1 MLGPSSMRILKHAIA
16 VMRPRGGVFDIDVD
30 EEVCRSMVGFLEYLP
45 APTRLS
51 FPLGLRLLEYGP
63 FLFRE
68 GFRTFSS
75 MDGETA
81 ARYLH
86 HWERAGSAP
95 SLLYQ
100 GVRALVFV
108 CFYQHPKILE
118 AMEVDWQGRADER
131 VRFRA
136 RIMRDQILRQA
147 AAPAH
152 AEPTPFAALAV
163 APAAVAPAIVP
174 AAVVPAVVPAAVAP
188 VVVEATAEPLVKKRA
203 SRKKKVV
210 EVRAVEPE
218 VPGDATSEVAAES
231 ASAEDDTPAGGAS

>member
-1 MLGPSSMRILKHAIA
+1 MRILRHAVA
-16 VMRPRGGVFDIDVD
+16 VMRPRGGVFDLDVD
-30 EEVCRSMVGFLEYLP
+30 DDVLRSMAGFLEYLP

-75 MDGETA
+75 MDEETA

-136 RIMRDQILRQA
+136 RILREQILREA
-147 AAPAH
+147 AKPAK
-152 AEPTPFAALAV
+152 P
-163 APAAVAPAIVP
+163 APAAT
-174 AAVVPAVVPAAVAP
+174 
-188 VVVEATAEPLVKKRA
+188 EAE
-203 SRKKKVV
+203 
-210 EVRAVEPE
+210 
-218 VPGDATSEVAAES
+218 
-231 ASAEDDTPAGGAS
+231 GAS

>member
-1 MLGPSSMRILKHAIA
+1 MLGNTSMRILKHAIS
-16 VMRPRGGVFDIDVD
+16 VIRPRGSVFDIDVD
-30 EEVCRSMVGFLEYLP
+30 DEVCRSMVGFLEYLP

-63 FLFRE
+63 VLFRE

-75 MDGETA
+75 MDGDTA

-86 HWERAGSAP
+86 HWERAGGAP

-136 RIMRDQILRQA
+136 RIMRDQILREA
-147 AAPAH
+147 AAAGAA
-152 AEPTPFAALAV
+152 AE
-163 APAAVAPAIVP
+163 
-174 AAVVPAVVPAAVAP
+174 
-188 VVVEATAEPLVKKRA
+188 A
-203 SRKKKVV
+203 SRRNVNPS
-210 EVRAVEPE
+210 VRA
-218 VPGDATSEVAAES
+218 TSAADLAETS
-231 ASAEDDTPAGGAS
+231 ANVSAGGGS

>member
-1 MLGPSSMRILKHAIA
+1 MLGKTSMRILRHAVA
-16 VMRPRGGVFDIDVD
+16 VMRPRGGVFDLDVD
-30 EEVCRSMVGFLEYLP
+30 DEVLDSMVGFLEYLP
-45 APTRLS
+45 APARLS

-136 RIMRDQILRQA
+136 RVMREKILREA
-147 AAPAH
+147 ASAKPG
-152 AEPTPFAALAV
+152 V
-163 APAAVAPAIVP
+163 APLPT
-174 AAVVPAVVPAAVAP
+174 
-188 VVVEATAEPLVKKRA
+188 EEPPLASPPRA
-203 SRKKKVV
+203 S
-210 EVRAVEPE
+210 
-218 VPGDATSEVAAES
+218 
-231 ASAEDDTPAGGAS
+231 AGGAS

>member
-1 MLGPSSMRILKHAIA
+1 MRILKHAVQ

-30 EEVCRSMVGFLEYLP
+30 EEVCQSMVGFLEYLP

-75 MDGETA
+75 MDDETA

-136 RIMRDQILRQA
+136 SVMQQRILHEA
-147 AAPAH
+147 AEANA
-152 AEPTPFAALAV
+152 
-163 APAAVAPAIVP
+163 AAVARAAATP
-174 AAVVPAVVPAAVAP
+174 AAEAAGDGSY
-188 VVVEATAEPLVKKRA
+188 EETR
-203 SRKKKVV
+203 SRV
-210 EVRAVEPE
+210 
-218 VPGDATSEVAAES
+218 S
-231 ASAEDDTPAGGAS
+231 AGGAS

>member
-1 MLGPSSMRILKHAIA
+1 MRILKHAIA
-16 VMRPRGGVFDIDVD
+16 VMRPRGGVFDLDVD
-30 EEVCRSMVGFLEYLP
+30 EEVCQSMVGFLEYLP

-136 RIMRDQILRQA
+136 RVMRDQILR
-147 AAPAH
+147 
-152 AEPTPFAALAV
+152 
-163 APAAVAPAIVP
+163 
-174 AAVVPAVVPAAVAP
+174 
-188 VVVEATAEPLVKKRA
+188 
-203 SRKKKVV
+203 
-210 EVRAVEPE
+210 EVGGSGAK
-218 VPGDATSEVAAES
+218 S
-231 ASAEDDTPAGGAS
+231 ASAKKKTDAAADADGGAVPGADAGVSAGGAS

>member
-1 MLGPSSMRILKHAIA
+1 VLDKTSMRILKHAVA

-30 EEVCRSMVGFLEYLP
+30 DDVLRSMAEFLEYLP
-45 APTRLS
+45 PTTRVG

-75 MDGETA
+75 MDEVTA
-81 ARYLH
+81 ARYIH
-86 HWERAGSAP
+86 HWERAGSAL

-131 VRFRA
+131 VKFRA
-136 RIMRDQILRQA
+136 RIMREQIYREA
-147 AAPAH
+147 VAKGSASSHHHPHHAHSKAGAASEDIAAP
-152 AEPTPFAALAV
+152 PVSTG
-163 APAAVAPAIVP
+163 
-174 AAVVPAVVPAAVAP
+174 VV
-188 VVVEATAEPLVKKRA
+188 
-203 SRKKKVV
+203 S
-210 EVRAVEPE
+210 
-218 VPGDATSEVAAES
+218 
-231 ASAEDDTPAGGAS
+231 

>member
-1 MLGPSSMRILKHAIA
+1 MLDTTSMRILKHAIA
-16 VMRPRGGVFDIDVD
+16 VMRPRGGVFDVDVD
-30 EEVCRSMVGFLEYLP
+30 ADVLQSIVGFLEYLP

-75 MDGETA
+75 MDEETA

-108 CFYQHPKILE
+108 CFYQHPRILE
-118 AMEVDWQGRADER
+118 AMEVDWQGRADNR

-136 RIMRDQILRQA
+136 RVMRDQILHHASEAGSRAEA
-147 AAPAH
+147 AFVERASMATGHSASEAGGAH
-152 AEPTPFAALAV
+152 AQDEGAD
-163 APAAVAPAIVP
+163 AAVGA
-174 AAVVPAVVPAAVAP
+174 
-188 VVVEATAEPLVKKRA
+188 R
-203 SRKKKVV
+203 
-210 EVRAVEPE
+210 
-218 VPGDATSEVAAES
+218 
-231 ASAEDDTPAGGAS
+231 AGGAS

>member
-1 MLGPSSMRILKHAIA
+1 VLGNTSMRILKHAIA

-30 EEVCRSMVGFLEYLP
+30 EEVFQSMVGFLEYLP

-75 MDGETA
+75 MDSETA

-136 RIMRDQILRQA
+136 RIMRDRILREA
-147 AAPAH
+147 AAKVP
-152 AEPTPFAALAV
+152 PKAA
-163 APAAVAPAIVP
+163 
-174 AAVVPAVVPAAVAP
+174 
-188 VVVEATAEPLVKKRA
+188 AEPLPTAA
-203 SRKKKVV
+203 S
-210 EVRAVEPE
+210 
-218 VPGDATSEVAAES
+218 
-231 ASAEDDTPAGGAS
+231 GGAG

>member
-1 MLGPSSMRILKHAIA
+1 MLGNTSMRILKHAVA

-30 EEVCRSMVGFLEYLP
+30 DDVLRSMAGFLEYLP
-45 APTRLS
+45 TTTRLG

-75 MDGETA
+75 MDEETA
-81 ARYLH
+81 ARYIH
-86 HWERAGSAP
+86 HWERAGSAL

-131 VRFRA
+131 VKFRA
-136 RIMRDQILRQA
+136 RVMREKILREA
-147 AAPAH
+147 AA
-152 AEPTPFAALAV
+152 AEALRTSQRAAQNE
-163 APAAVAPAIVP
+163 PG
-174 AAVVPAVVPAAVAP
+174 AP
-188 VVVEATAEPLVKKRA
+188 V
-203 SRKKKVV
+203 
-210 EVRAVEPE
+210 
-218 VPGDATSEVAAES
+218 S
-231 ASAEDDTPAGGAS
+231 AGSVS

>member
-1 MLGPSSMRILKHAIA
+1 MLGKTSMRILKHAVA
-16 VMRPRGGVFDIDVD
+16 VMRPRGGVFDLDVD
-30 EEVCRSMVGFLEYLP
+30 DDVIASMAGFLEYLP
-45 APTRLS
+45 APARLS

-75 MDGETA
+75 MDEETA

-108 CFYQHPKILE
+108 CFYQHPRILE

-131 VRFRA
+131 VKFRA
-136 RIMRDQILRQA
+136 RVLRERILREA
-147 AAPAH
+147 ANASATPRVKAAETTSAGAGAPSDAPARH
-152 AEPTPFAALAV
+152 EQD
-163 APAAVAPAIVP
+163 
-174 AAVVPAVVPAAVAP
+174 
-188 VVVEATAEPLVKKRA
+188 VEAMVGPSPEDA
-203 SRKKKVV
+203 S
-210 EVRAVEPE
+210 
-218 VPGDATSEVAAES
+218 VAAEEPV
-231 ASAEDDTPAGGAS
+231 ASGASPAPRRGRRKKAAVGEPAAAADDETTTPGGAS

>member
-1 MLGPSSMRILKHAIA
+1 MLGETSMRILIHAIA
-16 VMRPRGGVFDIDVD
+16 VIRPRGGVFDVDVD
-30 EEVCRSMVGFLEYLP
+30 ADVLQSIVGFLEYLP

-75 MDGETA
+75 MDEESA

-108 CFYQHPKILE
+108 CFYQHPRILE
-118 AMEVDWQGRADER
+118 AMEVDWQGRAENR

-136 RIMRDQILRQA
+136 RIMRDQILRSA
-147 AAPAH
+147 AEAGTR
-152 AEPTPFAALAV
+152 AEAEAAGRTV
-163 APAAVAPAIVP
+163 AGTVH
-174 AAVVPAVVPAAVAP
+174 
-188 VVVEATAEPLVKKRA
+188 EEG
-203 SRKKKVV
+203 
-210 EVRAVEPE
+210 EPE
-218 VPGDATSEVAAES
+218 GDARIGVR
-231 ASAEDDTPAGGAS
+231 AGGAS

>member
-1 MLGPSSMRILKHAIA
+1 VLGPSSMRILKHAIA
-16 VMRPRGGVFDIDVD
+16 VMRPRGGVFDLDVD

-75 MDGETA
+75 MDSETA

-147 AAPAH
+147 AAPRLDLS
-152 AEPTPFAALAV
+152 P
-163 APAAVAPAIVP
+163 
-174 AAVVPAVVPAAVAP
+174 
-188 VVVEATAEPLVKKRA
+188 VVEAAPMTAAQEVPVPVEVDPVPEAASVAIADAEVAGAPPVRKRA
-203 SRKKKVV
+203 PRKKKV
-210 EVRAVEPE
+210 AE
-218 VPGDATSEVAAES
+218 VPVVE
-231 ASAEDDTPAGGAS
+231 

>member
-1 MLGPSSMRILKHAIA
+1 MRILRRAVS
-16 VMRPRGGVFDIDVD
+16 VMRPRGGIFDLDVD
-30 EEVCRSMVGFLEYLP
+30 EEVLASMRGFLEYLP
-45 APTRLS
+45 APARLG

-68 GFRTFSS
+68 GLRTFSS
-75 MDGETA
+75 MDEETA

-108 CFYQHPKILE
+108 CFYQHPRVLE

-136 RIMRDQILRQA
+136 RVMRDQAMRRLQSGPGADA
-147 AAPAH
+147 A
-152 AEPTPFAALAV
+152 T
-163 APAAVAPAIVP
+163 
-174 AAVVPAVVPAAVAP
+174 
-188 VVVEATAEPLVKKRA
+188 
-203 SRKKKVV
+203 
-210 EVRAVEPE
+210 
-218 VPGDATSEVAAES
+218 G
-231 ASAEDDTPAGGAS
+231 EDKA

>member
-1 MLGPSSMRILKHAIA
+1 MLGKTSMRILKHAIA

-30 EEVCRSMVGFLEYLP
+30 EEVCQSMVGFLEYLP
-45 APTRLS
+45 APTRLT

-131 VRFRA
+131 VRARA
-136 RIMRDQILRQA
+136 RIMRDRILREA
-147 AAPAH
+147 GSAK
-152 AEPTPFAALAV
+152 AV
-163 APAAVAPAIVP
+163 APRKAATPPLPEAAPD
-174 AAVVPAVVPAAVAP
+174 
-188 VVVEATAEPLVKKRA
+188 ESGDEVKA
-203 SRKKKVV
+203 S
-210 EVRAVEPE
+210 
-218 VPGDATSEVAAES
+218 
-231 ASAEDDTPAGGAS
+231 AGGAS

>member
-1 MLGPSSMRILKHAIA
+1 VLGKTSMRILKHAIA
-16 VMRPRGGVFDIDVD
+16 VMRPRGGVFDLDVD
-30 EEVCRSMVGFLEYLP
+30 EDVRQSIVGFLEYLP

-75 MDGETA
+75 MDEESA

-108 CFYQHPKILE
+108 CFYQHPRILE
-118 AMEVDWQGRADER
+118 AMEVDWQGRADNR

-136 RIMRDQILRQA
+136 RVMRDQILRNGTEAGARAEA
-147 AAPAH
+147 AS
-152 AEPTPFAALAV
+152 AERYLAD
-163 APAAVAPAIVP
+163 
-174 AAVVPAVVPAAVAP
+174 
-188 VVVEATAEPLVKKRA
+188 T
-203 SRKKKVV
+203 
-210 EVRAVEPE
+210 
-218 VPGDATSEVAAES
+218 VAAERAAPS
-231 ASAEDDTPAGGAS
+231 DPVEPGVAENRAGDGAAVETSVERAGAEFPDDDEGGNDTTGARAGGAT

>member
-1 MLGPSSMRILKHAIA
+1 MLGKTSLRILKHAIE
-16 VMRPRGGVFDIDVD
+16 VMRPRGGIFDVDVD
-30 EEVCRSMVGFLEYLP
+30 EEVCQAMVGFLEYVP

-68 GFRTFSS
+68 GFRSFSS

-136 RIMRDQILRQA
+136 RIMRERILREA
-147 AAPAH
+147 SGSG
-152 AEPTPFAALAV
+152 V
-163 APAAVAPAIVP
+163 SSPAANPAD
-174 AAVVPAVVPAAVAP
+174 
-188 VVVEATAEPLVKKRA
+188 EGK
-203 SRKKKVV
+203 
-210 EVRAVEPE
+210 
-218 VPGDATSEVAAES
+218 
-231 ASAEDDTPAGGAS
+231 TPSGGAS

>member
-1 MLGPSSMRILKHAIA
+1 MLGTTSMRILKHAMA
-16 VMRPRGGVFDIDVD
+16 VMRPRGGVFDVDVD
-30 EEVCRSMVGFLEYLP
+30 EDVLRSIVGFLEYLP

-75 MDGETA
+75 MDEETA

-108 CFYQHPKILE
+108 CFYQHPRILE
-118 AMEVDWQGRADER
+118 AMEVDWQGRADNR

-136 RIMRDQILRQA
+136 RVMRDQILHRAEEEGARAEAAAHPESAQA
-147 AAPAH
+147 AAEH
-152 AEPTPFAALAV
+152 SL
-163 APAAVAPAIVP
+163 
-174 AAVVPAVVPAAVAP
+174 AP
-188 VVVEATAEPLVKKRA
+188 VSDDDPATDDL
-203 SRKKKVV
+203 
-210 EVRAVEPE
+210 
-218 VPGDATSEVAAES
+218 AA
-231 ASAEDDTPAGGAS
+231 AARAGGVS

>member
-1 MLGPSSMRILKHAIA
+1 MRILRHAVA
-16 VMRPRGGVFDIDVD
+16 VIRPRGGVFDLDVD
-30 EEVCRSMVGFLEYLP
+30 DDVLRSMAGFLEYLP

-68 GFRTFSS
+68 GLRTFSS
-75 MDGETA
+75 MDEETA

-136 RIMRDQILRQA
+136 RILREQILREAASSKPAPVASAARRAGDGAVDGEGAIA
-147 AAPAH
+147 AA
-152 AEPTPFAALAV
+152 AAK
-163 APAAVAPAIVP
+163 PEGEAA
-174 AAVVPAVVPAAVAP
+174 
-188 VVVEATAEPLVKKRA
+188 
-203 SRKKKVV
+203 S
-210 EVRAVEPE
+210 
-218 VPGDATSEVAAES
+218 
-231 ASAEDDTPAGGAS
+231 

>member
-1 MLGPSSMRILKHAIA
+1 MLGNTSMRILKHAVA

-30 EEVCRSMVGFLEYLP
+30 DDVLRSMAGFLEYLP
-45 APTRLS
+45 TTTRLG

-75 MDGETA
+75 MDEETA
-81 ARYLH
+81 ARYIH
-86 HWERAGSAP
+86 HWERAGSAL

-131 VRFRA
+131 VKFRA
-136 RIMRDQILRQA
+136 RVMREKILREA
-147 AAPAH
+147 AA
-152 AEPTPFAALAV
+152 AEAARTSQRAEQNEQSTPV
-163 APAAVAPAIVP
+163 
-174 AAVVPAVVPAAVAP
+174 
-188 VVVEATAEPLVKKRA
+188 
-203 SRKKKVV
+203 S
-210 EVRAVEPE
+210 
-218 VPGDATSEVAAES
+218 
-231 ASAEDDTPAGGAS
+231 AGGVS

>member
-1 MLGPSSMRILKHAIA
+1 MRQPKCVRTGRDERPEYSSGRAEGNDVLDTTSMRILKHAMA
-16 VMRPRGGVFDIDVD
+16 VMRPRGGVFDVDVD
-30 EEVCRSMVGFLEYLP
+30 DDVLRSIVGFLEYLP

-75 MDGETA
+75 MDEETA

-108 CFYQHPKILE
+108 CFYQHPRILE
-118 AMEVDWQGRADER
+118 AMEVDWQGRADNR

-136 RIMRDQILRQA
+136 RVMRDQILHR
-147 AAPAH
+147 
-152 AEPTPFAALAV
+152 AETEGARAEEDAV
-163 APAAVAPAIVP
+163 ARA
-174 AAVVPAVVPAAVAP
+174 
-188 VVVEATAEPLVKKRA
+188 EA
-203 SRKKKVV
+203 
-210 EVRAVEPE
+210 
-218 VPGDATSEVAAES
+218 DAAERA
-231 ASAEDDTPAGGAS
+231 AS

>member
-1 MLGPSSMRILKHAIA
+1 MLGKTSMRILKHAIA
-16 VMRPRGGVFDIDVD
+16 VMRPRGGVFDVDVD
-30 EEVCRSMVGFLEYLP
+30 EDVCRSMVGFLEYLP

-136 RIMRDQILRQA
+136 RIMREQILRDATGGGSAVPASRLA
-147 AAPAH
+147 ARREPSALAPAETRDESS
-152 AEPTPFAALAV
+152 APALAESPDETTGEEGARTP
-163 APAAVAPAIVP
+163 APKRRSRKK
-174 AAVVPAVVPAAVAP
+174 AAVVAADDAAQTPA
-188 VVVEATAEPLVKKRA
+188 EVK
-203 SRKKKVV
+203 
-210 EVRAVEPE
+210 
-218 VPGDATSEVAAES
+218 
-231 ASAEDDTPAGGAS
+231 TPAGGAS

>member
-1 MLGPSSMRILKHAIA
+1 MLGKTSMRILKHAVA

-30 EEVCRSMVGFLEYLP
+30 EEVLRSMAGFLEYLP
-45 APTRLS
+45 TPARLS

-136 RIMRDQILRQA
+136 RILREQILAKAAKPARA
-147 AAPAH
+147 AAPVSIADGKS
-152 AEPTPFAALAV
+152 AA
-163 APAAVAPAIVP
+163 
-174 AAVVPAVVPAAVAP
+174 
-188 VVVEATAEPLVKKRA
+188 
-203 SRKKKVV
+203 
-210 EVRAVEPE
+210 
-218 VPGDATSEVAAES
+218 GS
-231 ASAEDDTPAGGAS
+231 AS

>member
-1 MLGPSSMRILKHAIA
+1 VLGKTSMRILKHAIA
-16 VMRPRGGVFDIDVD
+16 VVRPRGGVFDLDVD
-30 EEVCRSMVGFLEYLP
+30 EEVCQSMVGFLEYLP

-108 CFYQHPKILE
+108 CFYQHPRILE

-136 RIMRDQILRQA
+136 RIMREQILREAAKTGLSSPTVRPAQQAIEGAPGEATVEPVAATPAPRRAPRKKA
-147 AAPAH
+147 AAA
-152 AEPTPFAALAV
+152 AEG
-163 APAAVAPAIVP
+163 
-174 AAVVPAVVPAAVAP
+174 
-188 VVVEATAEPLVKKRA
+188 VEAG
-203 SRKKKVV
+203 S
-210 EVRAVEPE
+210 
-218 VPGDATSEVAAES
+218 S
-231 ASAEDDTPAGGAS
+231 ADEAKTPAGGAS

>member
-1 MLGPSSMRILKHAIA
+1 MLGNTSMRILKHAIA
-16 VMRPRGGVFDIDVD
+16 VMRPRGGVFDLDVD
-30 EEVCRSMVGFLEYLP
+30 EEVCQSMVGFLEYLP

-136 RIMRDQILRQA
+136 RIMRDRILR
-147 AAPAH
+147 
-152 AEPTPFAALAV
+152 
-163 APAAVAPAIVP
+163 
-174 AAVVPAVVPAAVAP
+174 
-188 VVVEATAEPLVKKRA
+188 EATAARA
-203 SRKKKVV
+203 AT
-210 EVRAVEPE
+210 EV
-218 VPGDATSEVAAES
+218 AES
-231 ASAEDDTPAGGAS
+231 ADKAAAGGAS

>member
-1 MLGPSSMRILKHAIA
+1 MRILKHAIA
-16 VMRPRGGVFDIDVD
+16 VMRPRGGVFDLEVD
-30 EEVCRSMVGFLEYLP
+30 DEVLSSIVGFLEYLP

-75 MDGETA
+75 MDDATA

-108 CFYQHPKILE
+108 CFYQHPKVLA

-136 RIMRDQILRQA
+136 RVLREQVLRQA
-147 AAPAH
+147 AAKAPSKA
-152 AEPTPFAALAV
+152 PSKAARSTTKDAV
-163 APAAVAPAIVP
+163 AAAAPAAEVAGEAAGPVEAGVAADAGMAEAPGSAREPASGSPTTASTDSAPA
-174 AAVVPAVVPAAVAP
+174 AATGSAAAPGSVAS
-188 VVVEATAEPLVKKRA
+188 EA
-203 SRKKKVV
+203 
-210 EVRAVEPE
+210 
-218 VPGDATSEVAAES
+218 SE
-231 ASAEDDTPAGGAS
+231 